1 MAARCRWGGEAMGI
15 LRRFAMEINDD
26 DNEKLMMPM
35 WLV

>member
-26 DNEKLMMPM
+26 EKKN
-35 WLV
+35 